1 MGTIYAQSHLTQTNQ
16 GLFSDQGDIKCSLY
30 VEKMQRWNHTEL
42 PNSQVI
48 YRPRQALA
56 ECMETS
62 TGDICTHTDE
72 WGSQRGEE
80 GFRLPFRYVGYTL
93 SVSYL
98 WLSWILKY
106 LLNRCQE
113 QLFLA
118 FSSTELSSWGQH
130 QRNTDSIE
138 VPISKNTRMTTNM
151 SCCLY
156 DHRSITKAYT
166 VKLVR

>member
-56 ECMETS
+56 EFMETS

-72 WGSQRGEE
+72 
-80 GFRLPFRYVGYTL
+80 
-93 SVSYL
+93 
-98 WLSWILKY
+98 
-106 LLNRCQE
+106 
-113 QLFLA
+113 
-118 FSSTELSSWGQH
+118 
-130 QRNTDSIE
+130 
-138 VPISKNTRMTTNM
+138 
-151 SCCLY
+151 
-156 DHRSITKAYT
+156 
-166 VKLVR
+166 